1 MTAVK
6 NRRVVIADQTAHNN
20 LIHSTTWRVSVRRI
34 LRILFRIS
42 LRAGLASVLFFGAKG
57 SLSAENQ
64 ISEFYYY
71 QDKKDIIHYT
81 NKPNSEKYSLLWGKQ
96 SIERFHDVAEK
107 SVEGKDIQ
115 VACSRNKDEITLR
128 LIPPGFPIKQKI
140 VASVQRTAILP
151 PTDEKSQ
158 GKNHSNEGVS
168 KKSSNIKEMGEKKMP
183 EAMSQEISKNE
194 IILAPKKTAQI
205 PISENKQL
213 WYGSKQPR
221 KPCMLKDKIDQ
232 FIMEAAKQYW
242 LSPSLLKA
250 IIRAESNFNP
260 RAVSAQGAVGL
271 MQIMPHNF
279 SLLKI
284 EDPFDPCQN
293 IMGGASYLRQM
304 LDYFKLD
311 LVKAIAAYNA
321 GPGNVEKAN
330 GIPNIRETRLYVK
343 KVLGYMAQY
352 DER

>member
-1 MTAVK
+1 MIVVK
-6 NRRVVIADQTAHNN
+6 NGSVVITHQTAHKNSMQ
-20 LIHSTTWRVSVRRI
+20 STTSVRQI

-42 LRAGLASVLFFGAKG
+42 IRAGLATVFVFWAKG

-64 ISEFYYY
+64 FSEFYYYY

-81 NKPNSEKYSLLWGKQ
+81 NKPNSEKYSLLYGKQ
-96 SIERFHDVAEK
+96 SIDRLHDVAEK
-107 SVEGKDIQ
+107 AVEGKDIQ
-115 VACSRNKDEITLR
+115 VVCRRNEDEITLK
-128 LIPPGFPIKQKI
+128 LIPPGFPIKQTI
-140 VASVQRTAILP
+140 TASVQRNTIFG
-151 PTDEKSQ
+151 PTD
-158 GKNHSNEGVS
+158 GKNQEKINTNEGVNKNS
-168 KKSSNIKEMGEKKMP
+168 TNIKEMGEKKMP

-194 IILAPKKTAQI
+194 MILAAKKPAQL
-205 PISENKQL
+205 PISKTKQL
-213 WYGSKQPR
+213 GNGIKQPQNSFG
-221 KPCMLKDKIDQ
+221 LKGKIDQ
-232 FIMEAAKQYW
+232 FIMEAAREYW

-260 RAVSAQGAVGL
+260 RAVSTQGAIGL
-271 MQIMPHNF
+271 MQIMPNNF
-279 SLLKI
+279 SLLNI
-284 EDPFDPCQN
+284 EDPFDLRQN

-321 GPGNVEKAN
+321 GPAIVEKAN
-330 GIPNIRETRLYVK
+330 GIPNIKETRLYVK